1 MSEFLVRFPR
11 YAWLPSL
18 LVTLCGAS
26 MASAAVPVWKPQGNV
41 EIIVG
46 AGPGG
51 GNDNIAR
58 LMQKIMQDRRLI
70 DVPAMVVNKAG
81 GGGGIAY
88 GYLSQPRAAGNFIG
102 VSSNTLLT
110 NHITGISPLSYSD
123 FTPLAIMINEYI
135 SMVVKPDSPLK
146 SGRDLIAMLKTNPA
160 SVIFGISTQLGNINH
175 IAVAVVARTA
185 GIEVKKLKVVVFDSS
200 ASSIAAV
207 LGGHVDVVA
216 GPPSIS
222 ASHIEAGK
230 LRAIGITS
238 PQRLRGNLARQ
249 QTWREQG
256 VDAVVVNWRGV
267 IGTKGLGAPQ
277 IAFWDDALY
286 KLTKTEEWE
295 RDLER
300 NLWENAYTGSGGASA
315 YLKTQYEELK
325 RIMLELGLAR

>member
-1 MSEFLVRFPR
+1 MRFPR
-11 YAWLPSL
+11 YAWIPSL
-18 LVTLCGAS
+18 LVTLCAAA

-58 LMQKIMQDRRLI
+58 LMRKIMQDRRLI

-81 GGGGIAY
+81 GGGSIAY

-110 NHITGISPLSYSD
+110 NHITGISPLSYTD

-146 SGRDLIAMLKTNPA
+146 TGRDLITTLKADPS
-160 SVIFGISTQLGNINH
+160 SVVFGISTQLGNINH

-185 GIEVKKLKVVVFDSS
+185 GIDVKKLKVVVFDSS
-200 ASSIAAV
+200 ASSITAV

-230 LRAIGITS
+230 LRAIGVSS
-238 PQRLRGNLARQ
+238 PQRLRGTLAKQ
-249 QTWREQG
+249 PTWREQG
-256 VDAVVVNWRGV
+256 VDAVIVNWRGV
-267 IGTKGLGAPQ
+267 LGTKSLGAPQ
-277 IAFWDDALY
+277 VAFWDDTFS
-286 KLTKTEEWE
+286 KLTKTDEWD

-300 NLWENAYTGSGGASA
+300 NLWENTYTNSSGASQ
-315 YLKTQYEELK
+315 YLKVQYEDLK
-325 RIMLELGLAR
+325 RIMLELGFAK